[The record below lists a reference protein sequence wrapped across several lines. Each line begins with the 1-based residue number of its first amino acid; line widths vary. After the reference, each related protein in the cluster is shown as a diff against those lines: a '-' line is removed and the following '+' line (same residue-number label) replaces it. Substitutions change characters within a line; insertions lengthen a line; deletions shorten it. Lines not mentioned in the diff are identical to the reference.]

1 LERITCFLVLSM
13 ENNCV
18 SVLPILHCSREK
30 QVKQKKSCRFPRLS
44 LKSNEK
50 IYMLHVLLST

>member
-1 LERITCFLVLSM
+1 M